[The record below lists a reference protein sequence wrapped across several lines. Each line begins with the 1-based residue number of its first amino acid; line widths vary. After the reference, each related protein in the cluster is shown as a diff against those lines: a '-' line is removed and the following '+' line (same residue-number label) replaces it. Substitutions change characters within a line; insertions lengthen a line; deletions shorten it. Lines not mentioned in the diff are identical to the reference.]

1 MVSSAIDTLQYL
13 GFRLFG
19 GGLSIFSSA
28 ANLETAG
35 EVGSAYWRLS
45 ARHRRRAI
53 LNVQAAFPELSDA
66 EAEALAEGSIRSLMG
81 MFLVDSLMMS
91 RRVTPSGW
99 AQHVRLGPLA
109 DTVEVLLS
117 DRPAILITA
126 HQGNFELLGYT
137 LSMLGV
143 PITALAR
150 PLDNPML
157 HAWIHSMRTRHGLE
171 IITKWGA
178 TERVVEAIARGAKV
192 AFIADQNAGNDGIFV
207 PFFDRL
213 ASSYKSIA
221 LLAVRE
227 RLPLVAGFARRCDAD
242 FRYEIVCLDRLE
254 PEMWDEHP
262 DPIFFVS
269 AWYTWAIERMVRM
282 APEQYWWLHRRWKS
296 RPRFEREGKPM
307 PARMVA
313 RLESLPWLT
322 PEQVANIRRHSETAT
337 ADPAPGTSR

>member
-1 MVSSAIDTLQYL
+1 MPTAIDSLQYL

-19 GGLSIFSSA
+19 GLLSTFEST
-28 ANLETAG
+28 ANMDTAG
-35 EVGSAYWRLS
+35 AVGSLYWNLS
-45 ARHRRRAI
+45 ARHRRRAV
-53 LNVQAAFPELSDA
+53 LNVQAAFPDLSAREAESLA
-66 EAEALAEGSIRSLMG
+66 EASVRSLMS

-117 DRPAILITA
+117 EKPAILVTA
-126 HQGNFELLGYT
+126 HLGNFELLGYT

-157 HAWIHSMRTRHGLE
+157 NAWILSMRTRHGLE
-171 IITKWGA
+171 ILTKWGA
-178 TERVVEAIARGAKV
+178 TDKVVAAIARGAKV
-192 AFIADQNAGNDGIFV
+192 AFIADQNAGEDGIFV

-227 RLPLVAGFARRCDAD
+227 RLPVIAGFARRVEHD
-242 FRYEIVCLDRLE
+242 FRYEIVCVDRLE
-254 PEMWDEHP
+254 PEHWEAHD

-307 PARMVA
+307 PDRLIAK
-313 RLESLPWLT
+313 LESLPWLS
-322 PEQVANIRRHSETAT
+322 PEQVARIRRHSETLT
-337 ADPAPGTSR
+337 ADPAPATSR

>member
-1 MVSSAIDTLQYL
+1 VSIAIDSLQYL

-19 GGLSIFSSA
+19 GLLSTFAST
-28 ANLETAG
+28 ANVDTAG
-35 EVGSAYWRLS
+35 AVGSAYWRLS
-45 ARHRRRAI
+45 GRHRRRAV
-53 LNVQAAFPELSDA
+53 LNVRAAFPDLSEPQAESLA
-66 EAEALAEGSIRSLMG
+66 EASVRSLMS
-81 MFLVDSLMMS
+81 MFLVDSLVMS

-99 AQHVRLGPLA
+99 SQHVSLGPLA
-109 DTVEVLLS
+109 DTVEILLS
-117 DRPAILITA
+117 DKPAILVTA

-143 PITALAR
+143 PMTALAR

-157 HAWIHSMRTRHGLE
+157 NAWILSMRTRHGLE

-178 TERVVEAIARGAKV
+178 TDRVVDAIDRGAKV
-192 AFIADQNAGNDGIFV
+192 AFIADQNAGNDGVFV

-227 RLPLVAGFARRCDAD
+227 RLPIVAGFARRVEGD
-242 FRYEIVCLDRLE
+242 FRYEIICLDRLE
-254 PEMWDEHP
+254 PEHWEAQD

-307 PARMVA
+307 PSRLVA
-313 RLESLPWLT
+313 KLESLPWLT
-322 PEQVANIRRHSETAT
+322 SEQVSRIRRHSETLT
-337 ADPAPGTSR
+337 ADPSPGTAR

>member
-1 MVSSAIDTLQYL
+1 MSIAIDSLQYL

-19 GGLSIFSSA
+19 GLLSTFAST
-28 ANLETAG
+28 ANVDTAG
-35 EVGSAYWRLS
+35 AVGSFYWNLS

-53 LNVQAAFPELSDA
+53 LNVKAAFPELDNA
-66 EAEALAEGSIRSLMG
+66 QAGALAEASMRSLMS
-81 MFLVDSLMMS
+81 MFLVDSLVMS

-99 AQHVRLGPLA
+99 SQHVSLGPLA
-109 DTVEVLLS
+109 DTVEILLS
-117 DRPAILITA
+117 DKPAILVTA

-157 HAWIHSMRTRHGLE
+157 NAWILSMRTRHGLE

-178 TERVVEAIARGAKV
+178 TDRVVEAISRGRRSPSSPTRTRATT
-192 AFIADQNAGNDGIFV
+192 
-207 PFFDRL
+207 
-213 ASSYKSIA
+213 ASSCRSSIGSRRA
-221 LLAVRE
+221 TSRSPCWRSASS
-227 RLPLVAGFARRCDAD
+227 LPVIAGFARRVEGD
-242 FRYEIVCLDRLE
+242 FRYEIICLDRLE
-254 PEMWDEHP
+254 PEHWEAHE

-269 AWYTWAIERMVRM
+269 AWYTWAIERMVRI

-307 PARMVA
+307 PNRLIAK
-313 RLESLPWLT
+313 LESLPWLT
-322 PEQVANIRRHSETAT
+322 PEKVDRIRRHSDTLT
-337 ADPAPGTSR
+337 ADPAPGTTR

>member
-1 MVSSAIDTLQYL
+1 MSIATDSLQYL

-19 GGLSIFSSA
+19 GLLSTFAST
-28 ANLETAG
+28 ANVDTAG
-35 EVGSAYWRLS
+35 AVGSFYWNLS
-45 ARHRRRAI
+45 ARHRRRAV
-53 LNVQAAFPELSDA
+53 LNVKAAFPELDDGQ
-66 EAEALAEGSIRSLMG
+66 AEALAEASMRSLMA
-81 MFLVDSLMMS
+81 MFLVDSLVMS

-99 AQHVRLGPLA
+99 SQHVSLGPLA
-109 DTVEVLLS
+109 DTVEILLS
-117 DRPAILITA
+117 DKPAILVTA

-157 HAWIHSMRTRHGLE
+157 NAWILSMRTRHGLE

-178 TERVVEAIARGAKV
+178 TDRVVEAISRGAKV
-192 AFIADQNAGNDGIFV
+192 AFIADQNAGDDGIFV

-227 RLPLVAGFARRCDAD
+227 RLPVIAGFARRVEGD
-242 FRYEIVCLDRLE
+242 FKYEIICLDRLE
-254 PEMWDEHP
+254 PEAWEAHD
-262 DPIFFVS
+262 DPIFYVS

-307 PARMVA
+307 PGRLIAK
-313 RLESLPWLT
+313 LESLPWLSS
-322 PEQVANIRRHSETAT
+322 EQVARIRRHSDTLT
-337 ADPAPGTSR
+337 ADPAPGRIR